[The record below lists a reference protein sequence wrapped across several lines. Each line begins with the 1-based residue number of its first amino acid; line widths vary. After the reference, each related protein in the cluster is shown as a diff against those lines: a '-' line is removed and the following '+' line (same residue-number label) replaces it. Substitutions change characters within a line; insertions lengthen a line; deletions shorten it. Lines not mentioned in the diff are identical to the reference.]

1 MIEKKIVI
9 EDKILR
15 YKKGIAI
22 AKELSRK
29 KYADHDYYNDL
40 ISKFERILKFY
51 EDLKVWK
58 EFSKD

>member
-1 MIEKKIVI
+1 VI
-9 EDKILR
+9 EEKILL
-15 YKKGIAI
+15 YKNGIAL

-40 ISKFERILKFY
+40 VSRFERILKFY

-58 EFSKD
+58 DFSRE

>member
-1 MIEKKIVI
+1 VI
-9 EDKILR
+9 EEKILR
-15 YKKGIAI
+15 YKNGIAL

-29 KYADHDYYNDL
+29 KFADLNYYNDL

-58 EFSKD
+58 RFSEK